1 LCQRQLARLLLFQR
15 VQDTKQ
21 VALQQPSWDDVD
33 GRPPARPQVD
43 PGDVITLVISW
54 HFNAAAMCEFSR
66 QEFVKG
72 MASLGC
78 DSAEQLRRILPR
90 LRAELEDPDRFKARC
105 LPPAQFR

>member
-1 LCQRQLARLLLFQR
+1 M
-15 VQDTKQ
+15 
-21 VALQQPSWDDVD
+21 
-33 GRPPARPQVD
+33 D
-43 PGDVITLVISW
+43 PGDVITLVVSW

-90 LRAELEDPDRFKARC
+90 LRAELEDPDRFKVRC
-105 LPPAQFR
+105 LPSALFSSCVLRGLPHAAVVLLPCTTLHGGSSVMPRFCLAS